1 MTVFKLISAGISA
14 CGGGFILYSL
24 NNYNFDHF
32 KVNASW
38 TTNFNPTT
46 KWDSN
51 WDRRDPSSVVK
62 PPKGDEA
69 SARFSSELE
78 NAKPT
83 AKRHIFLIRHG
94 QYNLSGKT
102 DTERIL
108 TKLGTEQA
116 FLTGKRLQE
125 FGHKYTH
132 LIVSTM
138 TRAKETAALIQE
150 SLPNNLKVIHC
161 PLLEEG
167 APIPPEPPLGDY
179 RPEACQ
185 FFEDGAR
192 IEAAFRRHIHRADPR
207 QKEDSYEI
215 IVCHANVI
223 RYFICRALQVPSEAW
238 LRMSLHHA
246 SITAMTILPS
256 GRVVLRTVSDS
267 GHLPAQLVTTS

>member
-1 MTVFKLISAGISA
+1 MIEEYINNQIFYGDKRGMISYPGKKKLSSNTKSYTNCCCHELPDTA
-14 CGGGFILYSL
+14 CGNL
-24 NNYNFDHF
+24 
-32 KVNASW
+32 VSW
-38 TTNFNPTT
+38 L
-46 KWDSN
+46 
-51 WDRRDPSSVVK
+51 RRAIVSY
-62 PPKGDEA
+62 
-69 SARFSSELE
+69 
-78 NAKPT
+78 
-83 AKRHIFLIRHG
+83 RHHH
-94 QYNLSGKT
+94 T
-102 DTERIL
+102 L
-108 TKLGTEQA
+108 TPEVGTEQA